1 MKLFW
6 NSFFFIWRCWLWI
19 LVLFGLIFFSPFSI
33 ILTSSPKTYFL
44 FHLFCKYWC
53 RFVLL
58 LNGFW
63 YSIKQNPKLK
73 SDSAYIICPNH
84 TSKFDIILLFATFPN
99 TFVFMGKKNVSK
111 IPIFEW
117 FYNRTMITFERGSVG
132 SAVKAYRKADR
143 ILKSGVSIV
152 VFPEGMVPKNHIR
165 LGAFMSGAFKLA
177 ISNKVPIIPITFVDN
192 KNKYPE
198 DELKIHF
205 GKLRVYIHDPINTCK
220 MSLNNLEAL
229 RNRTYREIDNTLI
242 KYENNST
249 KNTKISKACKAKTR

>member
-192 KNKYPE
+192 KEKYPE
-198 DELKIHF
+198 DELKLKL
-205 GKLRVYIHDPINTCK
+205 GLLRVHIHSPVSTKGMKTQDANRLCSKVFDMIN
-220 MSLNNLEAL
+220 
-229 RNRTYREIDNTLI
+229 NTLCN
-242 KYENNST
+242 YEN
-249 KNTKISKACKAKTR
+249 K